1 MCYNGN
7 MTKEELTKEE
17 LVKVI
22 ADNFYISFL
31 PSADKDFAAAL
42 QEIDVFTKY
51 TNAKRIFDRESFIND
66 AREKKTTIK
75 LFEKF
80 LPKELIFMGKIK
92 FKRSLHGINSYYQNI
107 QTMKLEGGFKRAV
120 IEYMY
125 DKRFRENFNKL
136 KFQEPK
142 LFLSKPVT
150 KKCMDILWPYKESCF
165 VLDYIKRNCYEDDW
179 DFSSFTD
186 RKGIGRKQK
195 RTYEKFNQFT
205 AYKLYAQGEY
215 SKLRIGLKKQGIIDL
230 KIRNDVR
237 KNTNLNSSEYKDNQ
251 EKQDAYLK
259 LKLLEKSGFEEII
272 EKINPKSYQRI
283 KNFSPEY
290 REGYDK
296 FFVPE
301 KDRVD
306 RVDRW
311 KNEHAQEKWEYD
323 TEAINLLMDEVN
335 KNLQIFNGS
344 YIAYSLDDV
353 LKTFCGYDE
362 KETADV
368 EKEFSKIYPFFYKLQ
383 NGKTSYSIIDK
394 IDYIK
399 NYKDE
404 NPGVVLSIDNNEWE
418 EIKEKRNPKV
428 DYRKL
433 AKLKKIPDSY
443 NFNTYELQIISKAY
457 EDVRIY
463 QPKEQKIR
471 TISGRID
478 KIDDYLSKNP
488 EYRVGD
494 SKKPLKNSK
503 TWENIKNK
511 KKLSMSISL
520 DTPVGETGKETL
532 GNIIEDK
539 NNSLFVMDIVN
550 KYTMKRLKSLFKKE
564 FPDDDVF
571 IEVVNKILDKICDK
585 ICDDLSNSLDKK
597 NKKLLGLF
605 DKTFDQKHSWENL
618 WTIYKN
624 AMNISENEDDEIRN
638 DFRQKMSKIRNNI
651 KNSSQEQLVK

>member
-7 MTKEELTKEE
+7 MTNEE

-42 QEIDVFTKY
+42 QEIDDVFTKY
-51 TNAKRIFDRESFIND
+51 TKAHLIFNREKFIYD
-66 AREKKTTIK
+66 AREKRTPIK

-92 FKRSLHGINSYYQNI
+92 LKRSLHGINSYYQNI
-107 QTMKLEGGFKRAV
+107 QTMKLEGGLKRAV

-205 AYKLYAQGEY
+205 AYKIYAQGEY

-283 KNFSPEY
+283 KNFSQEY
-290 REGYDK
+290 REGNDEH
-296 FFVPE
+296 FVPK
-301 KDRVD
+301 KDRKD
-306 RVDRW
+306 GW
-311 KNEHAQEKWEYD
+311 KNEHSQEEWQND
-323 TEAINLLMDEVN
+323 TEKLDSLIDEVN

-428 DYRKL
+428 NYRKL

-488 EYRVGD
+488 EYRVGNI
-494 SKKPLKNSK
+494 KTPLKNSK

-511 KKLSMSISL
+511 KILAMAISL
-520 DTPVGETGKETL
+520 DTPVGESEEETL
-532 GNIIEDK
+532 VDILEDK
-539 NNSLFVMDIVN
+539 RESEVDKILDDNPLSKNYEKV
-550 KYTMKRLKSLFKKE
+550 KELFKKY
-564 FPDDDVF
+564 FPGEIKFLDS
-571 IEVVNKILDKICDK
+571 VNKSLYEKDKE
-585 ICDDLSNSLDKK
+585 LSNENRNTKEVWLEEILKNENNNK
-597 NKKLLGLF
+597 QNKKRPYY
-605 DKTFDQKHSWENL
+605 KWRKPYKEVYKPKHFTEDELSEVESRMSDIYWE
-618 WTIYKN
+618 
-624 AMNISENEDDEIRN
+624 
-638 DFRQKMSKIRNNI
+638 FRKS
-651 KNSSQEQLVK
+651 